1 MTRKSASVYRYYDRL
16 ALLERVQLFL
26 EAAGRGDFR
35 ETELLRYTC
44 PLGQFHRYRDHLLIL
59 ERAANLLLLSFLL
72 DYLRLMITLLAPATA
87 STPHSPLATGHRP
100 LCPTDAGPPTA
111 PPSPPATTHRPLLY
125 GRLMRGLSR
134 HWHGFATWCR
144 EQGHDPDL
152 VFRAGALSNDAGGA
166 DLLLLTQLIDFV
178 RAHAGV
184 YPPGP
189 DPAARWR
196 DRFAPRSFFAQPSP
210 PLRQETQFESLFDSL
225 FSYPPRRPDPDEH

>member
-72 DYLRLMITLLAPATA
+72 DYLRLMITLLAPAIA
-87 STPHSPLATGHRP
+87 SARHP
-100 LCPTDAGPPTA
+100 
-111 PPSPPATTHRPLLY
+111 PPATTHGPLSPTTHRPLLY

-210 PLRQETQFESLFDSL
+210 LLRQETQFESLFDSL